1 MQQVSGLWPHPRPAE
16 RPRPSPLRAAD
27 VALDDPHSTRRVCER
42 NGRSSPSSRS
52 HRGLVAGGRSILL
65 CVSPTAS
72 AASSGVIHPSGRRPE
87 PLARLGEAGGSGA
100 AALRFGMCWCH
111 VSARASWPTTL
122 LSQPLG
128 VRSNAARVC
137 SNAARACSNAAGACS
152 NAARV
157 CSNAARV
164 CSNAA
169 RVCSNATVHV

>member
-122 LSQPLG
+122 PLPPSPLRRAQQCCKG
-128 VRSNAARVC
+128 VQQCCKGVQQC
-137 SNAARACSNAAGACS
+137 CKGVQQCCKG
-152 NAARV
+152 V
-157 CSNAARV
+157 
-164 CSNAA
+164 
-169 RVCSNATVHV
+169 